1 MEKTLNGIL
10 IFLCNFVVVY
20 FLIGYLTSD
29 SYTMK
34 IVSGDN
40 AGAIINKRLTENYSI
55 GDTILLDNQKV
66 VIIKIDCP

>member
-10 IFLCNFVVVY
+10 IFLCNFVVVC
-20 FLIGYLTSD
+20 FLIGYFTSD

-40 AGAIINKRLTENYSI
+40 AGAIINKRLIENYSI
-55 GDTILLDNQKV
+55 GDTTLLDNQKV
-66 VIIKIDCP
+66 VVIKID